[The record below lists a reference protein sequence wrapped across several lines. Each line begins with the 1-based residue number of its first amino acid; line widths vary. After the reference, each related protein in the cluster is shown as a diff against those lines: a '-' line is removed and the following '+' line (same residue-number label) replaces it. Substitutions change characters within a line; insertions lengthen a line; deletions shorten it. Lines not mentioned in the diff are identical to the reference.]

1 MEADDP
7 YPEGLQAFI
16 LPLFLLVFTPG
27 IAAAIF
33 LLLLLLLSS
42 ALVSGSEIAYF
53 SLSPSETESIREE
66 NSPKSKRL
74 LSLKEKPRNLL
85 ATILISNN
93 FINIGIVIL
102 SDFILKKTIPDEVFE
117 NLALKIQNLGMFQS
131 STLQDLGGAVNFLI
145 TVVVVTFL
153 LVLFGEI
160 APKIYA
166 KLNNIKLAKI
176 MAGPLTF
183 LSGIFYPLSRLLV
196 SWSNGL
202 EGRLNS
208 SGNSLSDIQKDE
220 IDTAIDLAL
229 EDAPDSA
236 EEADILKSIIKFSD
250 VPVKQVMTNR
260 TDVVGLELEM
270 DQNDVLNLIKKSGY
284 SRIPVYEEDFDN
296 VKGILYVKD
305 LVLNENKKQSWQE
318 LVRTNVLYI
327 PESKKINDLMK
338 EFQKERMHMGI
349 VVDEYGGSSGVV
361 TLEDVME
368 EVVGE
373 IKDEFDGEDD
383 SDFTK
388 IDMHNFIF
396 EGKTLLNDVCRISG
410 MDTNSFDEVRGDADS
425 VAGLFLEHYGTIPN
439 KNEEVYAGPFLLK
452 VIAVNKKRVEK
463 VKITLPKTDD

>member
-1 MEADDP
+1 MQADDP
-7 YPEGLQAFI
+7 YPEGLNAFI
-16 LPLFLLVFTPG
+16 LPLFFLVFTPG
-27 IAAAIF
+27 MAAAIF
-33 LLLLLLLSS
+33 LLLLLLISS

-53 SLSPSETESIREE
+53 SLSPGEAETIKEE
-66 NSPKSKRL
+66 GSSKSKRL
-74 LSLKEKPRNLL
+74 IALKEKPRTLL

-93 FINIGIVIL
+93 FINIAIVIL
-102 SDFILKKTIPDEVFE
+102 SDYILKNTIPETTFE
-117 NLALKIQNLGMFQS
+117 SWAAKAQNLGLFNAWSFQEV
-131 STLQDLGGAVNFLI
+131 GAAFNFVI
-145 TVVVVTFL
+145 TIVGVTFL

-176 MAGPLTF
+176 MASPLTF
-183 LSGIFYPLSRLLV
+183 LSGMFHPISRILV
-196 SWSNGL
+196 SASNNL
-202 EGRLNS
+202 ERRFNTTGS
-208 SGNSLSDIQKDE
+208 SLSDMQKDE

-236 EEADILKSIIKFSD
+236 EEADMLKSIIKFSD

-260 TDVVGLELEM
+260 TDVVGIELEM
-270 DQNDVLNLIKKSGY
+270 EQNDVLNLIKKSGY

-305 LVLNENKKQSWQE
+305 LVLSENIDQKWQE

-338 EFQKERMHMGI
+338 EFQKERLHMGI

-373 IKDEFDGEDD
+373 IKDEFDLEDD

-388 IDMHNFIF
+388 IDLYNYIF

-463 VKITLPKTDD
+463 VKITLPKTES

>member
-53 SLSPSETESIREE
+53 SLSPGETESIREE

-74 LSLKEKPRNLL
+74 LSLKDQPRNLL

-102 SDFILKKTIPDEVFE
+102 SDFILKKTIPETAFE
-117 NLALKIQNLGMFQS
+117 NIASKIQDLGLFSS
-131 STLQDLGGAVNFLI
+131 STLLELGGAINFLI

-166 KLNNIKLAKI
+166 KLNNIKLAKM

-183 LSGIFYPLSRLLV
+183 LSGVFYPLSRLLV

-202 EGRLNS
+202 ERRLNS

-260 TDVVGLELEM
+260 TDVVGIDLEM
-270 DQNDVLNLIKKSGY
+270 DQNDVLNLIKKSGF

-305 LVLNENKKQSWQE
+305 LVLSENENQEWQD
-318 LVRTNVLYI
+318 LVRANVLYI

-388 IDMHNFIF
+388 IDMYNYIF

-410 MDTNSFDEVRGDADS
+410 MDTNSFDDVRGDADS

-439 KNEEVYAGPFLLK
+439 KNEEIYAGPFLLK

-463 VKITLPKTDD
+463 VKITLPKSDT